1 MGLILLLLLLCIVIL
16 VYIVTQLW
24 LICNKM
30 KSYNNEL
37 TSSIKKDL
45 NNVAAKNKTYY
56 NEFIQQ
62 MRTMDSIEKQNINI
76 TSDKFEDN
84 DDMFSPSSK
93 KHNEIIVLS
102 DTSKKKSSHYSSE
115 SGSKNSEQ
123 FDFSQNQTE
132 ELKEVKQLQ
141 ELQQEMNNNVLEEHV
156 VNEEKTVDTTDTKN
170 RIILKSI
177 SRYTKAELEEIAKT
191 NNVELPEN
199 ATKPVIFDILK
210 NFFVQ

>member
-1 MGLILLLLLLCIVIL
+1 MGLILLMLLLCILIL

-37 TSSIKKDL
+37 TSSFKKDL

-102 DTSKKKSSHYSSE
+102 DTSEKKSSKYSSE

-123 FDFSQNQTE
+123 IDFSQNQTE

-141 ELQQEMNNNVLEEHV
+141 ELQQEMNNNVLEEPIM
-156 VNEEKTVDTTDTKN
+156 NEEKTVDTTDTKN
-170 RIILKSI
+170 RVILKSI
-177 SRYTKAELEEIAKT
+177 SRYTKAELEEMAKI

-199 ATKPVIFDILK
+199 ATKPVIFERLK
-210 NFFVQ
+210 NFFV

>member
-1 MGLILLLLLLCIVIL
+1 
-16 VYIVTQLW
+16 
-24 LICNKM
+24 M

>member
-1 MGLILLLLLLCIVIL
+1 MGLILLMLLLCILIL

-37 TSSIKKDL
+37 TSSFKKDL

-102 DTSKKKSSHYSSE
+102 DTSEKKSSKYSSE

-123 FDFSQNQTE
+123 IDFSQNQTE

-141 ELQQEMNNNVLEEHV
+141 ELQQEMNNNVLEEPV

-170 RIILKSI
+170 RVILKSI
-177 SRYTKAELEEIAKT
+177 SRYTKAELEEMAKI
-191 NNVELPEN
+191 NNIELPEN
-199 ATKPVIFDILK
+199 ATKPVIFERLK

>member
-1 MGLILLLLLLCIVIL
+1 MGLILLMLLLCILIL

-37 TSSIKKDL
+37 TSSFKKDL

-102 DTSKKKSSHYSSE
+102 DTSEKKSSKYSSE
-115 SGSKNSEQ
+115 TGSKNSEQ
-123 FDFSQNQTE
+123 IDFSQNQTE
-132 ELKEVKQLQ
+132 DLKEVKQLQ
-141 ELQQEMNNNVLEEHV
+141 EKMNNNVLEEPV
-156 VNEEKTVDTTDTKN
+156 MNEEKTVDTTDTKN

-177 SRYTKAELEEIAKT
+177 SRYTKGELEEIAKT

-199 ATKPVIFDILK
+199 ATKPVIFERLK

>member
-1 MGLILLLLLLCIVIL
+1 
-16 VYIVTQLW
+16 
-24 LICNKM
+24 M

-93 KHNEIIVLS
+93 KHNEII
-102 DTSKKKSSHYSSE
+102 
-115 SGSKNSEQ
+115 
-123 FDFSQNQTE
+123 
-132 ELKEVKQLQ
+132 
-141 ELQQEMNNNVLEEHV
+141 
-156 VNEEKTVDTTDTKN
+156 
-170 RIILKSI
+170 
-177 SRYTKAELEEIAKT
+177 
-191 NNVELPEN
+191 
-199 ATKPVIFDILK
+199 
-210 NFFVQ
+210 